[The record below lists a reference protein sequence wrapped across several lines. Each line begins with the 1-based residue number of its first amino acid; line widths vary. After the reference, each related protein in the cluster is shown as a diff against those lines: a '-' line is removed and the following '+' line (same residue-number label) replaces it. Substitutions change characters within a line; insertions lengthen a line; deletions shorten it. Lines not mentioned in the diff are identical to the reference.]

1 MRFKFAS
8 PVVLACAG
16 LSGGGAQ
23 TPAAGGAGED
33 RLHVPL
39 GDTIIV
45 TAARSRSRDELLSSV
60 SVLQGTALVRDLRP
74 TLGETLARQPGVSAT
89 SFGPNASRPV
99 LRGFQGERVRM
110 LVDGIGSSDVSNTSV
125 DHAVVADPLTAER
138 VEMLRGPSALL
149 YGSSAIG
156 GVVNIVDKRIPR
168 AVPQEPLHVEL
179 DGQLGSAAR
188 EKTGAAAIDVP
199 LGDRFVVHADGA
211 YTDTNNLRIGGYA
224 LTPALRATAAASDDH
239 EVNEVGEIRGRLPNT
254 AMRGWRVAAGAAY
267 IGEGGNI
274 GLSVTRNDSRY
285 GVPIRYALE
294 SHDHDHD
301 HDDDGHGHEDGVR
314 IDMHQWRADM
324 RAEVEAGGPWIDAL
338 RVRAG
343 YADYA
348 HSEIEADGEI
358 GTRFLSKGLE
368 ARVELAQTRRG
379 AWSGTTGGQLLTRDL
394 RIIGE
399 EKFVPPSQMESYGLF
414 TVQELDLGRVK
425 LEGGA
430 RFERSI
436 ASANADADLGTDAAT
451 RRFSAL
457 SYSLGAG
464 LDLAEGW
471 RVSLN
476 GSRTSRAPAA
486 EELFAAGPHMGTQSF
501 EIGDPTLR
509 LEKSWGVEAMLRG
522 GGAGYRF
529 ELSAHHSWFDNYIY
543 EQATGGIEDDLPVY
557 QISQGRARY
566 WGVEANGSLTVARQG
581 AWTFGVDGVADYVRA
596 TIRNVGPAPRIPPL
610 RLLGGVAAQ
619 SDRLDGRVEVEWSR
633 QQDRVSPLETETG
646 GFTLVNAMVGWRPLA
661 EMRSLSL
668 VLSANN
674 IFDVVARRHASFLKD
689 YAPLAGRDIRLG
701 LRASF

>member
-1 MRFKFAS
+1 MRVKLAS
-8 PVVLACAG
+8 SVMLACAG
-16 LSGGGAQ
+16 LSAAAAAQ
-23 TPAAGGAGED
+23 TPSGAGED
-33 RLHVPL
+33 RLHTPL
-39 GDTIIV
+39 GDAIIV
-45 TAARSRSRDELLSSV
+45 TAARSRPREELLSSV

-110 LVDGIGSSDVSNTSV
+110 LVDGIGSFDVSNTSV

-138 VEMLRGPSALL
+138 IEILRGPSALL

-188 EKTGAAAIDVP
+188 EKTGAAAVDVP
-199 LGDRFVVHADGA
+199 LGARFVVHVDGA
-211 YTDTNNLRIGGYA
+211 YTDTGDLRIGGHA
-224 LTPALRATAAASDDH
+224 LTPALRAVAAASDDP
-239 EVNEVGEIRGRLPNT
+239 EINEAGEIRGRLPNT
-254 AMRGWRVAAGAAY
+254 AMRGWRVAAAAAY

-274 GLSVTRNDSRY
+274 GLSVTRNDSLY
-285 GVPIRYALE
+285 GVPIRYAVE
-294 SHDHDHD
+294 SDD
-301 HDDDGHGHEDGVR
+301 HDDHGHGHAEGVR
-314 IDMHQWRADM
+314 IDMHQWRADL

-348 HSEIEADGEI
+348 HAELEEDGAI
-358 GTRFLSKGLE
+358 GTRFLSKGFE
-368 ARVELAQTRRG
+368 ARVEAAQARRG
-379 AWSGTTGGQLLTRDL
+379 AWSGTIGGQLLTRDL
-394 RIIGE
+394 RIVGE
-399 EKFVPPSQMESYGLF
+399 EKFVPPSQTESYGLF
-414 TVQELDLGRVK
+414 TVQELDLGRMK
-425 LEGGA
+425 LEGGL

-436 ASANADADLGTDAAT
+436 ASASADADLGTDAVT

-471 RVSLN
+471 RISLN
-476 GSRTSRAPAA
+476 GSRTARAPAA

-501 EIGDPTLR
+501 EIGDPSLR

-522 GGAGYRF
+522 AGTGYRF

-543 EQATGGIEDDLPVY
+543 EQATGTSVDALPVY
-557 QISQGRARY
+557 QISQGDARY
-566 WGVEANGSLTVARQG
+566 WGVEANGAVTVART
-581 AWTFGVDGVADYVRA
+581 ADWAFSVDGLADYVRA
-596 TIRNVGPAPRIPPL
+596 RIRNVGPAPRIPPL
-610 RLLGGVAAQ
+610 RLLGGVEAE
-619 SDRLDGRVEVEWSR
+619 SERLGGRVEVEWSR
-633 QQDRVSPLETETG
+633 RQDRVSALETETG
-646 GFTLVNAMVGWRPLA
+646 GFTLVNASLSWRPLPEA
-661 EMRSLSL
+661 RSLNL
-668 VLSANN
+668 ILSANN

-701 LRASF
+701 VRASF